1 MSTDANRRLHSLT
14 PDRAAAPTMS
24 VMAIYRQLTCY
35 ASHMNPRQIVIFV
48 AALLF
53 LVGSVLPKPIIEKAT
68 GKPFENQW
76 LARGCLAAVGVA
88 MILALRTVPWI
99 QKKAF

>member
-1 MSTDANRRLHSLT
+1 MSGGASLKTACDAGVV
-14 PDRAAAPTMS
+14 S
-24 VMAIYRQLTCY
+24 VIAIYRQLTCY

-88 MILALRTVPWI
+88 MILALRTIP
-99 QKKAF
+99 